1 MTSIEAAPGEPDAW
15 FKLDRDSRKL
25 AVGGAWTIA
34 ESARLDRELNALDLG
49 GSGAEG
55 AHQMTGDIA
64 IDASKISRLDSSGAW
79 LLLRTRRALEA
90 AGAKVS
96 SFNLPELYQPL
107 LKSLDQERKVEPH
120 KSRIPPGFRGRLYRI
135 GRATML
141 AGTQAISILGYLG
154 RVTVETFEAIAKPK
168 HNLRIAAIFHQIEE
182 TGINALPIVGLLAF
196 LIGVVL
202 AYQGADQLKR
212 FGAEIFTINLLG
224 VGVLRE
230 IGGLITAIIVAGR
243 SGSAFTAHIGT
254 MRVNEEIDAMQ
265 TMGLNTVDTLVL
277 PRIIGLVIALPVLTF
292 FSDVVGLIG
301 GAFMCYFQLGITIPV
316 FLRQLNEAVTVN
328 TLMVGLIKA
337 PVFAFVIALVGCYEG
352 FQVER
357 NAASV
362 GQLTTRS
369 VVESIFLIIVLDA
382 AFSVMFSVLGI

>member
-1 MTSIEAAPGEPDAW
+1 MTSLENASAEPEAW
-15 FKLDRDSRKL
+15 FKLDRDKL
-25 AVGGAWTIA
+25 AMGGPWTIG
-34 ESARLDRELNALDLG
+34 ESARLDRELNAQDWKG
-49 GSGAEG
+49 RGAAIE
-55 AHQMTGDIA
+55 
-64 IDASKISRLDSSGAW
+64 IDASQISRLDSAGAW

-96 SFNLPELYQPL
+96 DLNLPELYQPL
-107 LKSLDQERKVEPH
+107 LKSLDQERKAEPH
-120 KSRIPPGFRGRLYRI
+120 KSRIPSGFRGRLYKI
-135 GRATML
+135 GRATMH
-141 AGTQAISILGYLG
+141 AYRQTVSMLGYLG
-154 RVTVETFEAIAKPK
+154 RVTVETGEAIVMPR
-168 HNLRIAAIFHQIEE
+168 HNLRVAAIFHQVEE

-196 LIGVVL
+196 LIGIVL

-212 FGAEIFTINLLG
+212 FGAEIYTINLLG

-265 TMGLNTVDTLVL
+265 TMGLNTVDMLVL
-277 PRIIGLVIALPVLTF
+277 PRIIGLVIALPLLTF
-292 FSDVVGLIG
+292 YSDIIGLIG
-301 GAFMCYFQLGITIPV
+301 GAVMCYFQLGITIPA
-316 FLRQLNEAVTVN
+316 FLRQLNDAVTVN
-328 TLMVGLIKA
+328 TLLVGLIKA

-369 VVESIFLIIVLDA
+369 VVEGIFLIIVLDA
-382 AFSVMFSVLGI
+382 AFSVMFSVLGV

>member
-1 MTSIEAAPGEPDAW
+1 MTSIESASAHEPQAW
-15 FKLDRDSRKL
+15 FELDRERRKL
-25 AVGGAWTIA
+25 AMGGAWTIA
-34 ESARLDRELNALDLG
+34 ESARLDRELAGLELG
-49 GSGAEG
+49 GPGTG
-55 AHQMTGDIA
+55 RITGDMS
-64 IDASKISRLDSSGAW
+64 IDASKISRLDSAGAW
-79 LLLRTRRALEA
+79 LLLRTRRSLES

-96 SFNLPELYQPL
+96 SFSLPELYEPL
-107 LKSLDQERKVEPH
+107 LETLDQERKVEH
-120 KSRIPPGFRGRLYRI
+120 IRSRIPAGFRGRLYRI
-135 GRATML
+135 GRGAMHVYGQTVSM
-141 AGTQAISILGYLG
+141 LGYLG
-154 RVTVETFEAIAKPK
+154 RVTVETGEAVAKPK
-168 HNLRIAAIFHQIEE
+168 HKFRVAAMFHQVEE

-196 LIGVVL
+196 LIGIVL

-277 PRIIGLVIALPVLTF
+277 PRIVGLVIALPLLTF
-292 FSDVVGLIG
+292 YSDVMGLIG
-301 GAFMCYFQLGITIPV
+301 GAVMCYFQLGITIPV
-316 FLRQLNEAVTVN
+316 FMRQLNDAVNVN

-362 GQLTTRS
+362 GQLTTRA
-369 VVESIFLIIVLDA
+369 VVESVFMVIVLDA